1 MNLGSIILFV
11 KDMKAVSAFYRDV
24 VGLQPASDQAFPE
37 HRFLRFDTGSCQLC
51 LHSAASPNGG
61 RQKIGFHVDSVRAV
75 HDALKSRGL
84 RLRRLVNEDGKACFD
99 ISDPEGNR
107 IQFWGDY

>member
-1 MNLGSIILFV
+1 MKLGSIILFV
-11 KDMKAVSAFYRDV
+11 RDMKTVSAFYRDV
-24 VGLQPASDQAFPE
+24 LGLDPAPDQEFPE
-37 HRFLRFDTGSCQLC
+37 KRFLRFDTGSCQLC

-75 HDALKSRGL
+75 HEALKSRGL
-84 RLRRLVNEDGKACFD
+84 RLRQLENECGKACFD